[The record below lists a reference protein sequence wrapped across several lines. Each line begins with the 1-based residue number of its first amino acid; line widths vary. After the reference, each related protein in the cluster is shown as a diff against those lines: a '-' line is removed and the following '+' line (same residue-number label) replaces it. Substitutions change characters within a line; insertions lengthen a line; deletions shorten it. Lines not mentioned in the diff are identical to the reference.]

1 MNEIKI
7 EYYAETSFKTKVYFK
22 NIKIL
27 KSLNLK
33 KNDVFIDVGSHRG
46 EELNYLKDLCFVHG
60 FECNPL
66 HFENLL
72 SIYGGYRNITLN
84 KNLVTDVHGEK
95 RKCFFKN
102 TNRGGSMS
110 EEYSKINID
119 KENYILVDTVNLSR
133 YITENNIKNIKALK
147 IDAEGSEFKIIE
159 DLLESRIIE
168 IIDFILFEDHKS
180 KISSKE
186 WHLHRDK
193 IVSKLNTGYK
203 HKILNWY

>member
-7 EYYAETSFKTKVYFK
+7 EYYAETSFKTKAYFK

-66 HFENLL
+66 HFKNLL

-110 EEYSKINID
+110 EEYSK
-119 KENYILVDTVNLSR
+119 
-133 YITENNIKNIKALK
+133 KNILEKHISLCK
-147 IDAEGSEFKIIE
+147 KNKGSIIFGLDSFAEGVDLKGELLSHVIIA
-159 DLLESRIIE
+159 
-168 IIDFILFEDHKS
+168 
-180 KISSKE
+180 
-186 WHLHRDK
+186 
-193 IVSKLNTGYK
+193 KLR
-203 HKILNWY
+203 